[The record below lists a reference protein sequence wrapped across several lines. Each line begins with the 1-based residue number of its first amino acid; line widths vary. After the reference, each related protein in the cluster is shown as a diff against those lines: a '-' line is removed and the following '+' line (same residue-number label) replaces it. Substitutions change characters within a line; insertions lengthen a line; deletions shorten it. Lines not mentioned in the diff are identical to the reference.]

1 MTEQQLK
8 FENDLVVLRAQLAD
22 QRRKAEDDTEQAL
35 EEQKRRHQKDLEN
48 IQKEVEDAVLAKDR
62 AERAR
67 RKLQEEVS
75 NRVFKLINPSLFSW
89 KT

>member
-1 MTEQQLK
+1 LK

-67 RKLQEEVS
+67 RKLQEEV
-75 NRVFKLINPSLFSW
+75 N
-89 KT
+89 